1 MIVRAKTKRRL
12 MFLVVGALLTATVL
26 ATAVVLLKQRRTRY
40 FMGQRETGMTAY
52 KNKDYATAI
61 SSLAIYI
68 GRYAQDA
75 DAVYTLAD
83 AQKRSDSPDGRNLWV
98 CAQLYR
104 RFLELKPDRHDVR
117 RDLVLLY
124 SKLGFSNEVID
135 FARPLLERNPSDVPI
150 LVARAKA
157 LAALRDY
164 KQALADS
171 EKAIKLSPME
181 VEAQA
186 ITLELLGHMD
196 RKPEILP
203 HAQAILEA
211 HPRDARGELL
221 MSIACLTLGEL
232 TAEQQAKIKKL
243 VAKDYPATA
252 QDKVKYPDAS
262 KDQPVT
268 ARTVAAFFIRQAALH
283 PVPELYFARIL
294 VGQLDRLRLPVEAT
308 EALDR
313 ALQSE
318 DDPPLR
324 RVLVRRFFEIGRYA
338 EVEKRLANVQLRT
351 SGVDLEMHAMKA
363 ISLVGMGRK
372 AEATPIADQ
381 LAAVPNDR
389 VAHAWSVILKQA
401 VIARGEP
408 LQVIGAVRAAL
419 EVQKTN
425 PYLRYYLGEAYSMLG
440 ERDLAIDTWRQ
451 VNAYAPLWPLPL
463 VHLSRLFLDDGQA
476 PYAREAARAAAE
488 LTLNAMTYANLAA
501 VWSASV
507 SKDEM
512 IRDPDLQKLL
522 AGVQQAMPGEER
534 TLPVHIVVLAKSG
547 KRAEAEKA
555 LRDALDAKTPP
566 SESLLLKLASAS
578 REAELGQE
586 AACYALA
593 EKQYGLTPDLAFARA
608 MDMSAAGKSADGAK
622 LLEAAVLKQAAGQ
635 KAAWQAVWAQYL
647 ERNNDP
653 RAAAAWVKL
662 GDDPEFK
669 ANLAVQRT
677 ALAATS
683 VQSDRQFLSRTIDRI
698 RAITGEQAAGWRLAR
713 AKMLV
718 TGNDPTKAEFE
729 EAAKLLGEVVA
740 SAPNH
745 AESRQSLAL
754 IHDRLGNS
762 AAAIEQL
769 LAALKLKPQATAIML
784 DLAKVYQSKSDAVY
798 AREQIDRILD
808 QIKGPDGQPDA
819 TRLQLDAGRRR
830 QFIAL
835 LMQQGDTERAAKLL
849 ETQATPT
856 TNPTDNLMLAELY
869 RRRNQPEKAEQ
880 LYREMLKSPTA
891 SAIVAAANFF
901 ASTGRKAE
909 AERVLGGLPALTL
922 DPGIKE
928 LAYADYYAM
937 YGTKEQAIEQYKA
950 AVKAGPRNAIAWRAM
965 LVNHLRNGRID
976 DALAGAAEASTAV
989 PTDKVFEEF
998 RANAK
1003 ELKTVAS
1010 DGSFVPLIIW
1020 VLQSRGDASAAIEA
1034 IRIGANAIL
1043 TNQPPSVLVSKLR
1056 PVADRSPGLVP
1067 LQMLLIVRCIAAD
1080 RMDDA
1085 VAMAQRSIKAAPA
1098 SADLAQLAAGVLAT
1112 SGDFTQAIA
1121 AARQW
1126 RELSLNQPMPAD
1138 LFIAEMHLQQ
1148 GNAAAAADKVAP
1160 YLQAAIAKPDDFKDV
1175 LVMQA
1180 KVLLKNQ
1187 KYDQVLE
1194 LLWPSVSRSASWR
1207 KEWFELILSV
1217 SDNSTVATSWLE
1229 RVSTVIPES
1238 ADADDERII
1247 LAQLWQTMGLRSNDP
1262 RLIEKAKAILNQIAA
1277 RPEKSPKLLFS
1288 LAVVEESSGNL
1299 EDAEKLYRR
1308 ALEMKPDFAA
1318 VQNNLAM
1325 VIANRNGNLPEAM
1338 ALAAKAVQAMPNA
1351 PAFCDTL
1358 AHVQAKSKDYK
1369 GAIESLKK
1377 AVQLEP
1383 RNPAWQINLASIYD
1397 QTGQKAEVERMLR
1410 QIDSAL
1416 KGRQIPPAYQTKLDQ
1431 LRAKLTNRPPTTAPA
1446 M

>member
-12 MFLVVGALLTATVL
+12 TFLVVGAVLIATVL

-83 AQKRSDSPDGRNLWV
+83 AQKQSDSPDGRNLLV

-135 FARPLLERNPSDVPI
+135 FAKPLLERNPSDVPI

-164 KQALADS
+164 KPAMVDS
-171 EKAIKLSPME
+171 KKAIELSPME

-186 ITLELLGHMD
+186 ITLELLGHLD
-196 RKPEILP
+196 RKPEVLP

-211 HPRDARGELL
+211 HPGDARAELL

-232 TAEQQAKIKKL
+232 TAEQQAKIAQL
-243 VAKDYPATA
+243 VAKHYPATA

-268 ARTVAAFFIRQAALH
+268 AQTVAMFFIRQAALH

-338 EVEKRLANVQLRT
+338 EVEKRLANVHLRT

-389 VAHAWSVILKQA
+389 VARAWSVILKQA

-408 LQVIGAVRAAL
+408 LQVIEAVRAAL

-425 PYLRYYLGEAYSMLG
+425 PYLRYYLGEAYSILG
-440 ERDLAIDTWRQ
+440 ERDLAIDAWRQ

-463 VHLSRLFLDDGQA
+463 VYLSRLFLEDGQ
-476 PYAREAARAAAE
+476 PQYAREAARAAAE
-488 LTLNAMTYANLAA
+488 LTLNATTYANLAA
-501 VWSASV
+501 VWAASV

-555 LRDALDAKTPP
+555 LRDALDAKIPP

-593 EKQYGLTPDLAFARA
+593 EKHYGLTPGLALTRA
-608 MDMSAAGKSADGAK
+608 VALAADGKVAEGATLLDPEMQKKPTTQPAEK
-622 LLEAAVLKQAAGQ
+622 L
-635 KAAWQAVWAQYL
+635 AWRLNWAQYL
-647 ERNNDP
+647 DQYKDP
-653 RAAAAWVKL
+653 RAAAAWKSLVE
-662 GDDPEFK
+662 D
-669 ANLAVQRT
+669 ANLKDNLQVQRA
-677 ALAATS
+677 ALAAPS
-683 VQSDRQFLSRTIDRI
+683 VQSNREFMSRTIERL

-713 AKMLV
+713 TEMLV
-718 TGNDPTKAEFE
+718 NGKDPTKAELE
-729 EAAKLLGEVVA
+729 EAVKLLGQVVA

-745 AESRQSLAL
+745 SAESRQSLAS
-754 IHDRLGNS
+754 IHARLGNS

-769 LAALKLKPQATAIML
+769 LAALKLKPQSDVLML
-784 DLAKVYQSKSDAVY
+784 DLARLYLAQSDAVH
-798 AREQIDRILD
+798 AREQMDRIRP
-808 QIKGPDGQPDA
+808 Q
-819 TRLQLDAGRRR
+819 QLDPKQR
-830 QFIAL
+830 QQLIRL
-835 LMQQGDTERAAKLL
+835 LMQMGDNERAAKLL

-869 RRRNQPEKAEQ
+869 RRRNQPEKAEP
-880 LYREMLKSPTA
+880 LYREMLKSPTP
-891 SAIVAAANFF
+891 SAIVAAASFF

-937 YGTKEQAIEQYKA
+937 YGTKEQATEQYKA
-950 AVKAGPRNAIAWRAM
+950 AVKAGPRNAMAWRAM
-965 LVNHLRNGRID
+965 LVNHVRNGRID
-976 DALAGAAEASTAV
+976 DALAGAAEASAAV

-1020 VLQSRGDASAAIEA
+1020 VLQSRGDANAAIEA
-1034 IRIGANAIL
+1034 IRIGANAML
-1043 TNQPPSVLVSKLR
+1043 TNQPPSVLVGKLR
-1056 PVADRSPGLVP
+1056 PIADRSPGLVP
-1067 LQMLLIVRCIAAD
+1067 LQTLLIVRCIAAD

-1085 VAMAQRSIKAAPA
+1085 VAIAQRSIKAAPA
-1098 SADLAQLAAGVLAT
+1098 SADLAQLAAEVLFM
-1112 SGDFTQAIA
+1112 SGDFAQAIA

-1138 LFIAEMHLQQ
+1138 LFIAEMHLRQ
-1148 GNAAAAADKVAP
+1148 GNADRAAESIAP
-1160 YLQAAIAKPDDFKDV
+1160 HLQAAIAKPDDFKDV
-1175 LVMQA
+1175 LVMRA
-1180 KVLLKNQ
+1180 NILLNRGQ
-1187 KYDQVLE
+1187 YDQVRE

-1207 KEWFELILSV
+1207 KVWFELILSI
-1217 SDNSTVATSWLE
+1217 SGNSTVATSWLE

-1238 ADADDERII
+1238 ADDERIL
-1247 LAQLWQTMGLRSNDP
+1247 LAQIWQTMGQRSNDP
-1262 RLIEKAKAILNQIAA
+1262 QLIEKAKAILNQIAA
-1277 RPEKSPKLLFS
+1277 RPEKSPELLFS
-1288 LAVVEESSGNL
+1288 LAVVEESTGNL
-1299 EDAEKLYRR
+1299 EEAEKLYRR

-1338 ALAAKAVQAMPNA
+1338 TLAAKAVQAMPNA

-1358 AHVQAKSKDYK
+1358 GQVQAKSKDYK
-1369 GAIESLKK
+1369 GAIASLTK

-1383 RNPAWQINLASIYD
+1383 RNPLWQINLASVYD
-1397 QTGQKAEVERMLR
+1397 QAGQKDKVEPLLR

-1416 KGRQIPPAYQTKLDQ
+1416 KGKQIPPAYQAKLDK
-1431 LRAKLTNRPPTTAPA
+1431 LRADLPKKPATTVPSP
-1446 M
+1446 